1 VQSTEVST
9 NAIIWN
15 LEFNDGVKSI
25 DQKPKN
31 TYYAAGNDII
41 NLTINNA
48 NGITSK
54 NATIIILKQAVY
66 SEANFSSYATSDHVP
81 FSVKFTG

>member
-1 VQSTEVST
+1 MQSTEIPT

-31 TYYAAGNDII
+31 IYYPAENDII
-41 NLTINNA
+41 NLTRNNA
-48 NGITSK
+48 NRYNIKRCYNNHSK
-54 NATIIILKQAVY
+54 TAVY
-66 SEANFSSYATSDHVP
+66 SEANFSSYATSDNVP
-81 FSVKFTG
+81 FSVKFTS

>member
-1 VQSTEVST
+1 VQSTKIPT
-9 NAIIWN
+9 NVIIWN
-15 LEFNDGVKSI
+15 LEFSDGVKSI

-31 TYYAAGNDII
+31 TYYAAENDII
-41 NLTINNA
+41 NLTINNV
-48 NGITSK
+48 NSITSK
-54 NATIIILKQAVY
+54 DATIIILKQAVY

>member
-1 VQSTEVST
+1 MQSAKIPT

-15 LEFNDGVKSI
+15 LEFNDWVKSI

-31 TYYAAGNDII
+31 TYYAAENDII

-54 NATIIILKQAVY
+54 DAIIIILKRAVY

-81 FSVKFTG
+81 FL